1 MIIVTEGIVGSCPAA
16 ILLPPLRSS
25 TSPIWE
31 SCSPRRWNVSGSV
44 KDMGMGLGQSH
55 FLPQEFE
62 SWVKWWEA
70 EYAQCKVE
78 IGTEEQEVTV
88 ASFSWWWYPPPK
100 GCSHCCFS
108 WRVAVQLCLWLL
120 ELPYILPQDS
130 FWLRLARA
138 TFCCLQP
145 TKSNQNHDLKLA
157 L

>member
-1 MIIVTEGIVGSCPAA
+1 MITVTEGIVGSCPAA
-16 ILLPPLRSS
+16 ILLPPLSSS
-25 TSPIWE
+25 TSPIWG

-55 FLPQEFE
+55 FLPQDFE
-62 SWVKWWEA
+62 SWVKRWEA
-70 EYAQCKVE
+70 EYTQCKVE
-78 IGTEEQEVTV
+78 TGTGEQQVTV
-88 ASFSWWWYPPPK
+88 ASFSWWWYQHPRSLSLLLFLK
-100 GCSHCCFS
+100 L
-108 WRVAVQLCLWLL
+108 AAQLCLWLL